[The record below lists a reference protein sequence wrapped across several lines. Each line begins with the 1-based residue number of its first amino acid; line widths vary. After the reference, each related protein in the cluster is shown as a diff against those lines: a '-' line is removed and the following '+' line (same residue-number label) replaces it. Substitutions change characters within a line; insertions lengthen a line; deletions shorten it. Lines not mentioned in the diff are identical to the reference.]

1 MHLDPGVGMP
11 RPKRAPTENVRVKSA
26 NVTAVRNLAET
37 QQRSL
42 VDQLDIVINAGLH
55 AMGAD

>member
-1 MHLDPGVGMP
+1 MP

-26 NVTAVRNLAET
+26 NVTAVRDLAET

-42 VDQLDIVINAGLH
+42 VDQLDIVISAGLH
-55 AMGAD
+55 AIGVN